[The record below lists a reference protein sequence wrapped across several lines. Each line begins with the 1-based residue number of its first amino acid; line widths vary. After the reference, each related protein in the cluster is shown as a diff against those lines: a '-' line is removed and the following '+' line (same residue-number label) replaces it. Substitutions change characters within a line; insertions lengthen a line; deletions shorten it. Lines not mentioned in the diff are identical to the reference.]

1 MADLKSMKESLKS
14 AQTSLQASALSK
26 AAQARDIGGIE
37 GANLLAEAQDELAR
51 SQEAAS
57 RLGQV
62 QSLIGSATNISWLD
76 RIQALGTEAQKGY
89 DASGYGNIDQQMLK
103 VEQET
108 KDATKESA
116 STLRSINTK
125 LDEVKNVIV
134 SGNNGATW

>member
-1 MADLKSMKESLKS
+1 MSMSDLKSMEESLKS

-26 AAQARDIGGIE
+26 AAQARDIGGVE

-76 RIQALGTEAQKGY
+76 RMQALGSEAQKGY
-89 DASGYGNIDQQMLK
+89 DVGGYGNIDEQMLK
-103 VEQET
+103 AEQET
-108 KDATKESA
+108 KDAAKETV
-116 STLRSINTK
+116 STLRKMDTTMT
-125 LDEVKNVIV
+125 EMKNVL
-134 SGNNGATW
+134 T